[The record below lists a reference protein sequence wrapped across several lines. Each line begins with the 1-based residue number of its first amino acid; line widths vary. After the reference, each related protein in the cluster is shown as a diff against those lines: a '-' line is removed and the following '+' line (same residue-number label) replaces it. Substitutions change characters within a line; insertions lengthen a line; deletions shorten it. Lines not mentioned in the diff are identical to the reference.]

1 MNPYDPEAYIKKA
14 RWIWFIVL
22 TGVLW
27 AIIIDITN
35 QPEAGISTQLRFF
48 PRLLIATLASYFAAK
63 YIAPVQ
69 LKIHEDM
76 VEKAEEAKR
85 LSHQKEAQKAHL
97 KMVEEFDKESK
108 SQQTLSKE
116 SKSKHELVTRLGSI
130 DQFIRVV
137 ELETEP
143 SNRTMALQKAH
154 SEMMT
159 LAARL
164 ASGEIS
170 RDALDALEVQELAC
184 ETYNDLARLGLSDD
198 RLSRDIKRMFKL
210 VTK

>member
-1 MNPYDPEAYIKKA
+1 MNSSDPEAYIKKA

-27 AIIIDITN
+27 AIILDVAN
-35 QPEAGISTQLRFF
+35 APGAGIGAQIIAI
-48 PRLLIATLASYFAAK
+48 PRLLIAALASYFAAK
-63 YIAPVQ
+63 YIAPAQ
-69 LKIHEDM
+69 LKFHEDM
-76 VEKAEEAKR
+76 SEKAEEAKR
-85 LSHQKEAQKAHL
+85 HSHRKEAQKAHQKL
-97 KMVEEFDKESK
+97 VEEFDKESK
-108 SQQTLSKE
+108 SQQSLSKE

-130 DQFIRVV
+130 DQFIRVL
-137 ELETEP
+137 EGETES

-159 LAARL
+159 LAARV

-170 RDALDALEVQELAC
+170 RDALDAQEIRELAW
-184 ETYNDLARLGLSDD
+184 ETCNDLARLGLSED

-210 VTK
+210 DAG

>member
-1 MNPYDPEAYIKKA
+1 MNSSDPEAYIKKA

-27 AIIIDITN
+27 AIILDVAN
-35 QPEAGISTQLRFF
+35 APGAGIGAQIIAI
-48 PRLLIATLASYFAAK
+48 PRLLIAALASYFAAK
-63 YIAPVQ
+63 YIAPAQ
-69 LKIHEDM
+69 LKFHEDM
-76 VEKAEEAKR
+76 SEKAEEAKR
-85 LSHQKEAQKAHL
+85 HSHRKEAQKAHQKL
-97 KMVEEFDKESK
+97 VEEFDKESK
-108 SQQTLSKE
+108 SQQNLSKE

-130 DQFIRVV
+130 DQFIRVL
-137 ELETEP
+137 EGETET

-170 RDALDALEVQELAC
+170 RDALDDQEIRLLAW
-184 ETYNDLARLGLSDD
+184 ETCNDLARLGLSED

-210 VTK
+210 DAG

>member
-1 MNPYDPEAYIKKA
+1 MNSSDPEAYIKKA

-27 AIIIDITN
+27 AIILAVAN
-35 QPEAGISTQLRFF
+35 APGAGIGAQIIAI
-48 PRLLIATLASYFAAK
+48 PRLLIAALASYFAAK
-63 YIAPVQ
+63 YIAPAQ
-69 LKIHEDM
+69 LKFHEDM
-76 VEKAEEAKR
+76 SEKAEEAKR
-85 LSHQKEAQKAHL
+85 HSHRKEAQKAHQKL
-97 KMVEEFDKESK
+97 VEEFDKESK
-108 SQQTLSKE
+108 SQQNLSKE

-130 DQFIRVV
+130 DQFIRV
-137 ELETEP
+137 LEGEMES

-159 LAARL
+159 LAARV

-170 RDALDALEVQELAC
+170 RDALDDQEIRELAW
-184 ETYNDLARLGLSDD
+184 ETCNDLARLGLSED

-210 VTK
+210 DAG